1 MMFGIKQ
8 GSQENTMNVSDDSK
22 APKDSRAPRVF
33 LSFVGIF
40 GATGVA
46 AGAYGAHA
54 LPMQLSPYL
63 LNVFQTAVLY
73 QLIHA
78 LALLGIVALLSQSI
92 VSKALLISASLMVI
106 GTVLF
111 SGSLY
116 LLTLSSWRVG
126 LITPLGGFML
136 ISAWIMLLIT
146 AITYKNR

>member
-136 ISAWIMLLIT
+136 ISAWIMLLIA

>member
-1 MMFGIKQ
+1 
-8 GSQENTMNVSDDSK
+8 MNM
-22 APKDSRAPRVF
+22 SRAPRVF
-33 LSFVGIF
+33 LVFVGIF
-40 GATGVA
+40 GTTGVA

-54 LPMQLSPYL
+54 LSQQLSPYL

-92 VSKALLISASLMVI
+92 ASKALLISASLMVV

-116 LLTLSSWRVG
+116 LLTLSAWRVG
-126 LITPLGGFML
+126 MVTPLGGFML
-136 ISAWIMLLIT
+136 ISAWVTLLI
-146 AITYKNR
+146 AAVTYKKA

>member
-1 MMFGIKQ
+1 M
-8 GSQENTMNVSDDSK
+8 SQ
-22 APKDSRAPRVF
+22 APRVF
-33 LSFVGIF
+33 LSFAGVF

-54 LPMQLSPYL
+54 LAQKLSPYL

-78 LALLGIVALLSQSI
+78 LALLGIVALLNQS
-92 VSKALLISASLMVI
+92 VRSKALLISAGLMVI
-106 GTVLF
+106 GTILF

-126 LITPLGGFML
+126 LITPLGGFLL
-136 ISAWIMLLIT
+136 ISAWITLLI
-146 AITYKNR
+146 AGLKRKRA

>member
-1 MMFGIKQ
+1 M
-8 GSQENTMNVSDDSK
+8 SQ
-22 APKDSRAPRVF
+22 APRVF

-54 LPMQLSPYL
+54 LSQQLSPYL

-78 LALLGIVALLSQSI
+78 LALLGIVALLSQS
-92 VSKALLISASLMVI
+92 VRSKALLISAGLMVI

-126 LITPLGGFML
+126 LITPLGGFLL
-136 ISAWIMLLIT
+136 ISAWIMLLIAGFT
-146 AITYKNR
+146 HKKH

>member
-1 MMFGIKQ
+1 
-8 GSQENTMNVSDDSK
+8 MNMNL
-22 APKDSRAPRVF
+22 ASRIF
-33 LSFVGIF
+33 LGFVGLF

-54 LPMQLSPYL
+54 LSQQLSPYL

-78 LALLGIVALLSQSI
+78 VALLGIVALLNKAV

-106 GTVLF
+106 GTILF

-116 LLTLSSWRVG
+116 LLTLSSLRVG
-126 LITPLGGFML
+126 LITPLGGFLL
-136 ISAWIMLLIT
+136 ISAWIMLLI
-146 AITYKNR
+146 AGFSHKKD

>member
-1 MMFGIKQ
+1 
-8 GSQENTMNVSDDSK
+8 MNM
-22 APKDSRAPRVF
+22 SRAPRVF
-33 LSFVGIF
+33 LVFVGIF

-54 LPMQLSPYL
+54 LSQQLSPYL

-92 VSKALLISASLMVI
+92 ASKALLISASLMVV

-116 LLTLSSWRVG
+116 LLTLSAWRVG
-126 LITPLGGFML
+126 MVTPLGGFML
-136 ISAWIMLLIT
+136 ISAWVTLLI
-146 AITYKNR
+146 AAVTYKKA

>member
-1 MMFGIKQ
+1 
-8 GSQENTMNVSDDSK
+8 MNMSH
-22 APKDSRAPRVF
+22 AQRIF
-33 LSFVGIF
+33 LGFVGIL

-54 LPMQLSPYL
+54 LSQQLSPYL

-78 LALLGIVALLSQSI
+78 VALLGVVALLGQS
-92 VSKALLISASLMVI
+92 VTSKALLVSASLMVV

-126 LITPLGGFML
+126 LITPLGGFLL
-136 ISAWIMLLIT
+136 ISAWVTLLIA
-146 AITYKNR
+146 AITYKKY

>member
-1 MMFGIKQ
+1 M
-8 GSQENTMNVSDDSK
+8 SQ
-22 APKDSRAPRVF
+22 APRVF
-33 LSFVGIF
+33 LSFAGLF

-54 LPMQLSPYL
+54 LAQKLSPYL

-78 LALLGIVALLSQSI
+78 LALLGIVALLNQS
-92 VSKALLISASLMVI
+92 VRSKALLISAFLMVI
-106 GTVLF
+106 GTILF

-126 LITPLGGFML
+126 LITPLGGFLL
-136 ISAWIMLLIT
+136 ISAWIMLLIAGLT
-146 AITYKNR
+146 HKKS

>member
-1 MMFGIKQ
+1 
-8 GSQENTMNVSDDSK
+8 MNVSH
-22 APKDSRAPRVF
+22 APRVF
-33 LSFVGIF
+33 LGFVGLF

-54 LPMQLSPYL
+54 LSQKLSPYL

-78 LALLGIVALLSQSI
+78 VALLGIVALLSQAV

-106 GTVLF
+106 GTILF

-116 LLTLSSWRVG
+116 LLTLSSLRVG
-126 LITPLGGFML
+126 LITPLGGFLL
-136 ISAWIMLLIT
+136 ISAWIMLLIAAFT
-146 AITYKNR
+146 HKKH

>member
-1 MMFGIKQ
+1 M
-8 GSQENTMNVSDDSK
+8 SQ
-22 APKDSRAPRVF
+22 APRVF
-33 LSFVGIF
+33 LSFAGLF

-54 LPMQLSPYL
+54 LAQQLSPYL

-78 LALLGIVALLSQSI
+78 LALLGIVALLSQS
-92 VSKALLISASLMVI
+92 VRSKALLISAGLMVI
-106 GTVLF
+106 GTILF

-126 LITPLGGFML
+126 LITPLGGFLL
-136 ISAWIMLLIT
+136 ISAWITLLI
-146 AITYKNR
+146 AGLKRKKA

>member
-1 MMFGIKQ
+1 M
-8 GSQENTMNVSDDSK
+8 SQ
-22 APKDSRAPRVF
+22 APRVF

-54 LPMQLSPYL
+54 LSQQLSPYL

-78 LALLGIVALLSQSI
+78 LALLGIVALLSQP
-92 VSKALLISASLMVI
+92 VRSKALLISAGLMVI

-126 LITPLGGFML
+126 LITPLGGFLL
-136 ISAWIMLLIT
+136 ISAWIMLLIAGFT
-146 AITYKNR
+146 HKKH

>member
-1 MMFGIKQ
+1 MR
-8 GSQENTMNVSDDSK
+8 
-22 APKDSRAPRVF
+22 RAPRVF
-33 LSFVGIF
+33 LGFVAF
-40 GATGVA
+40 LGATGVV

-54 LPMQLSPYL
+54 LSQQLSPYL

-78 LALLGIVALLSQSI
+78 VALLGVVALLNQCLT
-92 VSKALLISASLMVI
+92 SKALLISVTLMVV

-126 LITPLGGFML
+126 LITPLGGFLL
-136 ISAWIMLLIT
+136 ISAWVTLLIA
-146 AITYKNR
+146 AITYKKY

>member
-1 MMFGIKQ
+1 M
-8 GSQENTMNVSDDSK
+8 SQ
-22 APKDSRAPRVF
+22 APRVF
-33 LSFVGIF
+33 LSFAGVF

-54 LPMQLSPYL
+54 LAQKLSPYL

-78 LALLGIVALLSQSI
+78 LALLGIVALLSQPVRSR
-92 VSKALLISASLMVI
+92 ALLISAGLMVI
-106 GTVLF
+106 GTILF

-126 LITPLGGFML
+126 LITPLGGFLL
-136 ISAWIMLLIT
+136 ISAWITLLI
-146 AITYKNR
+146 AGLKRKKA

>member
-1 MMFGIKQ
+1 
-8 GSQENTMNVSDDSK
+8 MNM
-22 APKDSRAPRVF
+22 SRAPRVF
-33 LSFVGIF
+33 LVFVGIF

-54 LPMQLSPYL
+54 LSQQLSPYL

-92 VSKALLISASLMVI
+92 ASKALLISASLMVV

-116 LLTLSSWRVG
+116 LLTLSAWRVG
-126 LITPLGGFML
+126 VVTPLGGFML
-136 ISAWIMLLIT
+136 ISAWVSLLI
-146 AITYKNR
+146 AAVTYKKA

>member
-1 MMFGIKQ
+1 M
-8 GSQENTMNVSDDSK
+8 SQ
-22 APKDSRAPRVF
+22 APRVF

-54 LPMQLSPYL
+54 LSQQLSPYL

-78 LALLGIVALLSQSI
+78 LALLGIVALLSQSLR
-92 VSKALLISASLMVI
+92 SKALLISAGLMVI

-126 LITPLGGFML
+126 LITPLGGFLL
-136 ISAWIMLLIT
+136 ISAWIMLLIAGFT
-146 AITYKNR
+146 HKKH

>member
-1 MMFGIKQ
+1 M
-8 GSQENTMNVSDDSK
+8 SQ
-22 APKDSRAPRVF
+22 APRVF

-54 LPMQLSPYL
+54 LSQQLSPYL

-78 LALLGIVALLSQSI
+78 LALLGIVALLSQS
-92 VSKALLISASLMVI
+92 VRSKALLISAGLMVI
-106 GTVLF
+106 GTILF

-126 LITPLGGFML
+126 LITPLGGFLL
-136 ISAWIMLLIT
+136 ISAWIMLLIAGFT
-146 AITYKNR
+146 HKKH

>member
-1 MMFGIKQ
+1 
-8 GSQENTMNVSDDSK
+8 MNM
-22 APKDSRAPRVF
+22 SRSPRVF
-33 LSFVGIF
+33 LVFVGIF

-54 LPMQLSPYL
+54 LSQQLSPYL

-92 VSKALLISASLMVI
+92 ASKALLISASLMVV

-116 LLTLSSWRVG
+116 LLTLSAWRVG
-126 LITPLGGFML
+126 MVTPLGGFML
-136 ISAWIMLLIT
+136 ISAWVTLLI
-146 AITYKNR
+146 AAVTYKKA

>member
-1 MMFGIKQ
+1 
-8 GSQENTMNVSDDSK
+8 MNM
-22 APKDSRAPRVF
+22 SRAPRVF
-33 LSFVGIF
+33 LVFVGIF
-40 GATGVA
+40 GVTGVA

-54 LPMQLSPYL
+54 LSQQLSPYL

-92 VSKALLISASLMVI
+92 ASKALLISASLMVV

-116 LLTLSSWRVG
+116 LLTLSAWRVG
-126 LITPLGGFML
+126 MVTPLGGFML
-136 ISAWIMLLIT
+136 ISAWVTLLI
-146 AITYKNR
+146 AAVTYKKA

>member
-1 MMFGIKQ
+1 M
-8 GSQENTMNVSDDSK
+8 SQ
-22 APKDSRAPRVF
+22 APRVF
-33 LSFVGIF
+33 LSFAGLF

-54 LPMQLSPYL
+54 LAQKLSPYL

-78 LALLGIVALLSQSI
+78 LALLGIVALLSQPVRSR
-92 VSKALLISASLMVI
+92 ALLISAGLMVI
-106 GTVLF
+106 GTILF

-126 LITPLGGFML
+126 LITPLGGFLL
-136 ISAWIMLLIT
+136 ISAWITLLI
-146 AITYKNR
+146 AGLKRKKA

>member
-1 MMFGIKQ
+1 
-8 GSQENTMNVSDDSK
+8 MNVSDDSK

-136 ISAWIMLLIT
+136 ISAWIMLLIA